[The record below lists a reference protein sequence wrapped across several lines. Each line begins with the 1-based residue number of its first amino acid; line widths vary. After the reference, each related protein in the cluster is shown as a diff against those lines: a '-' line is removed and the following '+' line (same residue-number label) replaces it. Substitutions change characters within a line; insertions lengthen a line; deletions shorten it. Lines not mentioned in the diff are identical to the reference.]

1 MMALVLALATGIVRA
16 GMHSEPTAVGAT
28 LCPVGQKSKTGT
40 NYCTT
45 KDCDTTRY
53 TTTCNIASLTT
64 DVGNCCMADTA
75 KCGGL
80 ASDPCSANAATKFRD
95 NAKAGATAG
104 SDATAKETACCTAR
118 GTCPSTGFCP
128 AGYKLKTNP
137 NKCPGAACVSTSSD
151 TCGSTTGDESTCC
164 ELDTTKCGGLASN
177 PCSANAATKYRD
189 NAKAGAAAGSTAA
202 DKETN
207 CCTAKASCGDFVV
220 KVGTTS
226 GASKSETMLALT
238 LGMFA
243 VAALL
248 S

>member
-1 MMALVLALATGIVRA
+1 MIALVLALATGIVRA
-16 GMHSEPTAVGAT
+16 GMHSEPTAVGST
-28 LCPVGQKSKTGT
+28 LCPVFKKLKTGT

-53 TTTCNIASLTT
+53 TTTCNNVAETT
-64 DVGNCCMADTA
+64 DVGACCVADTT

-80 ASDPCSANAATKFRD
+80 ASDPCSTNAADKFRD

-104 SDATAKETACCTAR
+104 SDATAKETNCCTAR
-118 GTCPSTGFCP
+118 ATCPTTGFCS

-137 NKCPGAACVSTSSD
+137 NKCPGAACVST
-151 TCGSTTGDESTCC
+151 TTGCGGTTGDESTCC
-164 ELDTTKCGGLASN
+164 EADTTKCGGLASN
-177 PCSANAATKYRD
+177 PCSANAATKFRD
-189 NAKAGAAAGSTAA
+189 SAKAGAAAGSDATA
-202 DKETN
+202 KETN
-207 CCTAKASCGDFVV
+207 CCTAKASCSNFV
-220 KVGTTS
+220 KVGTAS